1 MINFTTDQ
9 IFLVTGA
16 SSGLGQG
23 VALLLNKLGA
33 TVVGIGR
40 NTERLNQ
47 TRNSAA
53 HPDRFFI
60 EEKDVTDDI
69 DGLPEYIKSL
79 KEKYGKFRGLAICH
93 GITKCAGAQ
102 MITYDSIKQVFD
114 CDYFAPMMLAKGF
127 ADRRNN
133 TGRGAA
139 IVAISSYA
147 ANACNRGMIEYSGA
161 KAALRASI
169 KSLARELSPYGIR
182 ANTVS
187 PSDIKTPMVL
197 CNEFSTVRG
206 TERGKKYYPLG
217 YGEVEHAANLI
228 AYMMSDAA
236 KWITAQDYIVDCG
249 VGL

>member
-60 EEKDVTDDI
+60 EEKDVAQDI
-69 DGLPEYIKSL
+69 NLLPAYVKSL
-79 KEKYGKFRGLAICH
+79 REKYGKLRGMAICH
-93 GITKCAGAQ
+93 GISTVRPMQ
-102 MITYDSIKQVFD
+102 LIDYNSMRHIFD

-127 ADRRNN
+127 VDKRNN

-139 IVAISSYA
+139 LVAIASIA
-147 ANACNRGMIEYSGA
+147 ALTNHRGMIEYSGA
-161 KAALRASI
+161 KAGLIASM
-169 KSLARELSPYGIR
+169 KALAREVASFGIR
-182 ANTVS
+182 INTIA

-197 CNEFSTVRG
+197 NADSHVAVR
-206 TERGKKYYPLG
+206 ENNYPLG
-217 YGEVEHAANLI
+217 FGEVDDVANMVVYLL
-228 AYMMSDAA
+228 SDAA
-236 KWITAQDYIVDCG
+236 KWITTQNYIIDCG
-249 VGL
+249 GEL